1 MKNRILL
8 LTAVFSGLLLSCSSD
23 DSNTGN
29 NGNNGGDDNPDTPSF
44 SIPLTT
50 SKFWT
55 YDIVQEGIPD
65 TRDSLYISNDIIIEG
80 NTYKQFKTRD
90 DMATGF
96 YSSSLKN
103 NGVRELN
110 NKLLLSGDL
119 SLAGEGQGLPIELDL
134 SLLDFVIFKKDA
146 TLNEIL
152 SAKSGSFQQDFN
164 GYPLTITYSLKSKG
178 GESLSSFT
186 SPNEDHDVYT
196 NVKTSKIVLNV
207 SIKTEIGGYPIMVL
221 QPQDVVT
228 SVQYLSDG
236 IGVVYTNTVTTYTLT
251 QAAAT
256 MLNNVP
262 RTNTQTQEE
271 FLDTHN

>member
-50 SKFWT
+50 GKFWT
-55 YDIVQEGIPD
+55 YDIVQEGTPG
-65 TRDSLYISNDIIIEG
+65 TRDSLYISNDTIIEG
-80 NTYKQFKTRD
+80 NTYKKFKTKD
-90 DMATGF
+90 NIATGF
-96 YSSSLKN
+96 YSSSLRN

-110 NKLLLSGDL
+110 DKLLLSGDL
-119 SLAGEGQGLPIELDL
+119 SLAGAGQELPIGLDL
-134 SLLDFVIFKKDA
+134 SLLDFIIFKKDA

-152 SAKSGSFQQDFN
+152 ATKSGSFQQDFN

-207 SIKTEIGGYPIMVL
+207 SIKVTGYPITVL
-221 QPQDVVT
+221 PAQDVMT
-228 SVQYLSDG
+228 STQYIADG
-236 IGVVYTNTVTTYTLT
+236 IGVVYTKTISSYF
-251 QAAAT
+251 
-256 MLNNVP
+256 LNEAIAQEFGIQQSG
-262 RTNTQTQEE
+262 TQTQEE

>member
-1 MKNRILL
+1 MKKRIFL
-8 LTAVFSGLLLSCSSD
+8 LTAIFSGLLLSCSSD
-23 DSNTGN
+23 DSTTGN
-29 NGNNGGDDNPDTPSF
+29 NGNNGGDDNPDTPTF

-50 SKFWT
+50 GKFWT
-55 YDIVQEGIPD
+55 YDIKQEGLPN

-80 NTYKQFKTRD
+80 NTYKEFKTRD

-96 YSSSLKN
+96 YSSSLRN

-119 SLAGEGQGLPIELDL
+119 SLAGDGQQLPIGLDL

-152 SAKSGSFQQDFN
+152 STKSGSFQQDFE

-178 GESLSSFT
+178 GQSFPTFT
-186 SPNEDHDVYT
+186 SPNADHDVYT

-207 SIKTEIGGYPIMVL
+207 GIKTVIGGYPITVL

-236 IGVVYTNTVTTYTLT
+236 IGVVYTKTVTTYTLT

-256 MLNNVP
+256 MLNIP
-262 RTNTQTQEE
+262 QTNTQTQEE